1 MMMKKN
7 IIFERRSGIM
17 SFSLII
23 LLFSSAYA
31 LGDAEKGD
39 TGGQGFGI
47 SGTVRFKDAE
57 PAVTHSGTEETRKR
71 YGQQDDQGREALI
84 GERNLLHKKLIE
96 TLERYQK
103 QNEDYRRLRLSIAAT
118 LASREKHQTSKR
130 EEQLLV
136 SLAKLSEDSRQLALK
151 AVEFC
156 DYAQALTSKLLVGQL
171 QSAELALKI
180 DELRDSARRTWYLAN
195 PKSEDQAV
203 TRCRLLAVDDD
214 LQIVVLPA
222 GLAQGI
228 FCGLNFYAG
237 AKTRLTVIS
246 VRPNVAAA
254 VVSEGSIKELAPGME
269 VSTSIENSK

>member
-1 MMMKKN
+1 MMLKN
-7 IIFERRSGIM
+7 IIHERCSSITTFLLM
-17 SFSLII
+17 V
-23 LLFSSAYA
+23 LLFSSTYA
-31 LGDAEKGD
+31 AGDTKKGD
-39 TGGQGFGI
+39 MGGQSFGI

-57 PAVTHSGTEETRKR
+57 SAVTHSEIEETRKT

-130 EEQLLV
+130 EEQLLE
-136 SLAKLSEDSRQLALK
+136 SLARLSEDSRQLALK

-156 DYAQALTSKLLVGQL
+156 DYAQALTSKLPVSQL

-180 DELRDSARRTWYLAN
+180 DELRDNARKTWYLAN
-195 PKSEDQAV
+195 PKSDDQAV

-237 AKTRLTVIS
+237 TKIRLTVIS